1 MAFPASAS
9 PKIHSA
15 EIFTRWL
22 AAEKVREKENER
34 NELSFFCRSFQ
45 IFPNELLQIFSKVE
59 RALDLIFE

>member
-22 AAEKVREKENER
+22 AAEKVREEENER
-34 NELSFFCRSFQ
+34 KELSFFCRSFQ
-45 IFPNELLQIFSKVE
+45 IFLKVE